1 MSHVADFSLQ
11 ADETPCTILYTI
23 GDQKVD
29 VGKATIMEPKEP
41 LFHSRP
47 IPPNVFKVSVASV
60 KPGHENLPP
69 LILVGDDDE
78 TPRRLGDCCNGWV
91 LLWPKSLLRLE
102 AAGSTPTSTQPQQGM
117 NINTPPTQLASGVG
131 LGDSGRGKEEA
142 PLVADDVAMDED
154 EDDDGAEQY
163 VYTGASSGFERHESV
178 PELPSQRIMDD
189 LPVVKKSRKR
199 ARKGKKAD
207 SMIQPP
213 QQPRLQD
220 RIDIPDADKWHI
232 PGQPILPAT
241 ALRAR
246 FGDLKRLHDDVL
258 RVEKGLIAS
267 KDPGYPLYVVNVPRQ
282 MSYVDSFP
290 ADKFFL
296 RFDYIF
302 DMFHVKKLDF
312 TFVRLY
318 ALHMNYIIGVEQ
330 ISHICV
336 ADPYYMHEGFLGV
349 CAKHREYARDYIVSF
364 MLANKDKE
372 AILVPYHPM

>member
-29 VGKATIMEPKEP
+29 VGKATIMKPKEP

-163 VYTGASSGFERHESV
+163 VYTGASSGFEHHESV
-178 PELPSQRIMDD
+178 PELTSQRIIDD
-189 LPVVKKSRKR
+189 HPVVKKPRKR
-199 ARKGKKAD
+199 PRKGKNAD

-220 RIDIPDADKWHI
+220 RVDIPDADKWHI
-232 PGQPILPAT
+232 PGRPILPET

-246 FGDLKRLHDDVL
+246 FGDLRRLHDDVL

-267 KDPGYPLYVVNVPRQ
+267 TDPGYPLYVVNVPRQ
-282 MSYVDSFP
+282 RSYVDSFP

-296 RFDYIF
+296 
-302 DMFHVKKLDF
+302 
-312 TFVRLY
+312 
-318 ALHMNYIIGVEQ
+318 
-330 ISHICV
+330 
-336 ADPYYMHEGFLGV
+336 
-349 CAKHREYARDYIVSF
+349 
-364 MLANKDKE
+364 
-372 AILVPYHPM
+372 

>member
-23 GDQKVD
+23 GEQKVD
-29 VGKATIMEPKEP
+29 VGKGTIMEPKEP
-41 LFHSRP
+41 LFHSRS

-91 LLWPKSLLRLE
+91 LLGPKSLLRLE

-178 PELPSQRIMDD
+178 PELPSQRIIDD
-189 LPVVKKSRKR
+189 LPVVKKSRR
-199 ARKGKKAD
+199 ERRKA
-207 SMIQPP
+207 
-213 QQPRLQD
+213 
-220 RIDIPDADKWHI
+220 
-232 PGQPILPAT
+232 
-241 ALRAR
+241 
-246 FGDLKRLHDDVL
+246 
-258 RVEKGLIAS
+258 
-267 KDPGYPLYVVNVPRQ
+267 
-282 MSYVDSFP
+282 
-290 ADKFFL
+290 
-296 RFDYIF
+296 
-302 DMFHVKKLDF
+302 KKL
-312 TFVRLY
+312 
-318 ALHMNYIIGVEQ
+318 
-330 ISHICV
+330 
-336 ADPYYMHEGFLGV
+336 
-349 CAKHREYARDYIVSF
+349 
-364 MLANKDKE
+364 
-372 AILVPYHPM
+372 IL

>member
-154 EDDDGAEQY
+154 EDDDGAAEQY
-163 VYTGASSGFERHESV
+163 VYTGASSGFEHHESV
-178 PELPSQRIMDD
+178 PELPSQHIMDD
-189 LPVVKKSRKR
+189 LPVVKKFRKR
-199 ARKGKKAD
+199 ARKGKKSCFYDPTA
-207 SMIQPP
+207 SAASASGPYRY
-213 QQPRLQD
+213 PRC
-220 RIDIPDADKWHI
+220 
-232 PGQPILPAT
+232 G
-241 ALRAR
+241 
-246 FGDLKRLHDDVL
+246 
-258 RVEKGLIAS
+258 
-267 KDPGYPLYVVNVPRQ
+267 
-282 MSYVDSFP
+282 
-290 ADKFFL
+290 
-296 RFDYIF
+296 
-302 DMFHVKKLDF
+302 
-312 TFVRLY
+312 
-318 ALHMNYIIGVEQ
+318 
-330 ISHICV
+330 
-336 ADPYYMHEGFLGV
+336 
-349 CAKHREYARDYIVSF
+349 
-364 MLANKDKE
+364 
-372 AILVPYHPM
+372 